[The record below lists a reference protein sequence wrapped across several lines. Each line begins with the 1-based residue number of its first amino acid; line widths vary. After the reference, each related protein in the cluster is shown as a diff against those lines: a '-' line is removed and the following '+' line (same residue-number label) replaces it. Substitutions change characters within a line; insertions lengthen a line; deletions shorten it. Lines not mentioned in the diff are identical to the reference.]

1 MHRQIFIV
9 ESNFMKMK
17 NLTNKVQLIG
27 NAGAKPSFKEL
38 SNNKKIAHLSLAT
51 HESYKDANGSTQI
64 RTDWHNI
71 IAWNGMAEALVK
83 HADKGKKMALEGKLL
98 QRSYTDDRGVKRY
111 VHEIQLQNFMI
122 LNSSANS

>member
-1 MHRQIFIV
+1 
-9 ESNFMKMK
+9 MKMK

-27 NAGAKPSFKEL
+27 NAGAKPSLKEL
-38 SNNKKIAHLSLAT
+38 ANNKKIAHLSLAT
-51 HESYKDANGSTQI
+51 HESYKDAKGGRQV
-64 RTDWHNI
+64 RTCWHNV
-71 IAWNGMAEALVK
+71 IAWNAMAEALVK

-98 QRSYTDDRGVKRY
+98 QRSYTDDGGVRRY